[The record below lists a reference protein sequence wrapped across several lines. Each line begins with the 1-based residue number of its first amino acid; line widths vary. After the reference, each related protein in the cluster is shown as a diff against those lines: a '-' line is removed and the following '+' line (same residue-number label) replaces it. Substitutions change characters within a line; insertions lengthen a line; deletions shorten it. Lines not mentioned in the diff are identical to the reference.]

1 MATNKCKITIDI
13 AWWFMWLYLPGL
25 VAIVRTMDLMGIECE
40 CLRHR
45 QERWH
50 ASTKVLNAATRVTL
64 GGMIK
69 NREQAIGVRQARRLT
84 LMD

>member
-40 CLRHR
+40 LDP
-45 QERWH
+45 ERVGR
-50 ASTKVLNAATRVTL
+50 VLNAATRVKA
-64 GGMIK
+64 G
-69 NREQAIGVRQARRLT
+69 
-84 LMD
+84 